1 MSIEISFLLAEAVFA
16 AAWLLTRLVLWIKKK
31 HIDWK
36 REAVLLLMYI
46 NFAVI
51 IRFSF
56 FPMARLNGEVQPLL
70 FDSKTLFPFRVNF
83 VPLVHL
89 FDYDNRRDLLLNV
102 IGNTCMFIPSGI
114 LFPIV
119 YRKLNNFWKVV
130 GAGVLL
136 SLCIEILQLPFSV
149 RATDIDDLLLN
160 TAGVIIGYAVYSLV
174 RRAAKRS

>member
-1 MSIEISFLLAEAVFA
+1 
-16 AAWLLTRLVLWIKKK
+16 
-31 HIDWK
+31 
-36 REAVLLLMYI
+36 
-46 NFAVI
+46 
-51 IRFSF
+51 
-56 FPMARLNGEVQPLL
+56 
-70 FDSKTLFPFRVNF
+70 
-83 VPLVHL
+83 
-89 FDYDNRRDLLLNV
+89 
-102 IGNTCMFIPSGI
+102 MFIPSGI

-174 RRAAKRS
+174 RRAVKRS